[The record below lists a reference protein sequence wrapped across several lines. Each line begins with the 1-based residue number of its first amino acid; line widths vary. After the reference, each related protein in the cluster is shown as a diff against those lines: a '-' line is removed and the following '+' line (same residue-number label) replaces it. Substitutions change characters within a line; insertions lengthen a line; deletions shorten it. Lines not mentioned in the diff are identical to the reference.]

1 MELLSC
7 FSHPCLSAIA
17 SSKNQQIP
25 LIYEPTK
32 LPMKSQLQLTGV
44 ILGSLLSVSL
54 QACNPLQAS
63 NQGNSNS
70 SQKLVITGSSTVA
83 PLATEI
89 AKRYESQNPQV
100 RIDVQTGGSS
110 RGIADVRQNVADIGM
125 VSRAA
130 KPAEK
135 DLQFHTIA
143 KDGVVIIV
151 HRDNPIQKLTA
162 QQITAIY
169 TGQISNW
176 QEVGGKPAAI
186 TVVNK
191 AEGRSTLELFLEYF
205 QLKSSAIQADVV
217 IGDNKQGIKTVAGN
231 PLAIGYVSV
240 GAAAVNIIQ
249 GTPIKMLPLEGI
261 QANAQT
267 VSNGSFPLSRPLNL
281 VTQGTLNPQQQKF
294 IDFAQS
300 SQVKDIVEEQALVP
314 PQK

>member
-1 MELLSC
+1 
-7 FSHPCLSAIA
+7 
-17 SSKNQQIP
+17 
-25 LIYEPTK
+25 
-32 LPMKSQLQLTGV
+32 MKSQLQLTGV
-44 ILGSLLSVSL
+44 ILGSLLSVNL
-54 QACNPLQAS
+54 QACNSLPAS
-63 NQGNSNS
+63 NQGNSGS
-70 SQKLVITGSSTVA
+70 PQKLVITGSSTVA
-83 PLATEI
+83 PLVAEI
-89 AKRYESQNPQV
+89 AKRYETQNPQV

-110 RGIADVRQNVADIGM
+110 RGIADVRQKVADIGM
-125 VSRAA
+125 VSRAP

-151 HRDNPIQKLTA
+151 HRDNPIQKLSD

-169 TGQISNW
+169 TGQLNNW

-217 IGDNKQGIKTVAGN
+217 IGDNEQGIKTVAGN

-240 GAAAVNIIQ
+240 GTAAINISK

-267 VSNGSFPLSRPLNL
+267 VRDGSFPLSRPLNL

-300 SQVKDIVEEQALVP
+300 PQVKDIIQEQAFVP